1 MNIGFSNTPLQVH
14 RLHRYNVAVRMHAK
28 DRALREKVYRAYLAR
43 ASEFSQTEKKEDGKG
58 DNAPL
63 IEKIL
68 SLRLEKAKLLG
79 YENFAEVSM
88 AKKMAGMRGGDGG
101 GRLCLHPT
109 RASVCAIRTKR
120 LKTASSALNTPS
132 LSSLFYLSTTSQIPV
147 EKVFC
152 TSVKSQF
159 APQRKREIEERNTNT
174 AA

>member
-1 MNIGFSNTPLQVH
+1 M
-14 RLHRYNVAVRMHAK
+14 AVRMHAK

-88 AKKMAGMRGGDGG
+88 AKKMAGMRGGGRGG
-101 GRLCLHPT
+101 GALSTPYTSVCLRHSHQTFKNCLKRLEYAFTLVFILSLNHLADTCRKGVLHLSQI
-109 RASVCAIRTKR
+109 SVCA
-120 LKTASSALNTPS
+120 
-132 LSSLFYLSTTSQIPV
+132 ST
-147 EKVFC
+147 
-152 TSVKSQF
+152 
-159 APQRKREIEERNTNT
+159 
-174 AA
+174 